1 MINRIVRRKDLKN
14 KPKIHIPTEN
24 IQILEN
30 ARIFYDAV
38 LSYIE
43 KSRKRIY
50 MSALYLQDDEAG
62 RNVLTAL
69 FKAKE
74 KNKELDIKVFVDFHR
89 AQRGLIGEKNNK
101 GNIVFY
107 NEFKK
112 NFTSDIEIYGVP
124 VKKKELFGVLHL
136 KGFTFDDT
144 YIYSGA
150 SLNNVYLN
158 HFEKYRLDRYFIIK
172 NKKLADSTVAYLEEY
187 LLSNSAVSLFEDG
200 NGIATKDIKKDIV
213 KLKKSLSKAEYN
225 YDGDCKDSTEPK
237 DNEVALTL
245 LSGFGKKNNE
255 LNDTIIALLKNSS
268 NNITIYTPYLNFPK
282 KILKEI
288 KSLIKRKVSLNLVVA
303 DKEANDFYTPPGKG
317 FQKID
322 ALPYIYEQNLRNFAK
337 KFDKSIKDG
346 LLNIFIWRDKDNT
359 FHLKGLE
366 SDNKY
371 YLLTGSNLNPR
382 AWNLDLE
389 NGMLIYDEKEI
400 LFESFKKESDSIKNN
415 SYKITDFSEVPE
427 IKDYPKEVRKIVS
440 RLKNTKF
447 DYFIKKLI

>member
-1 MINRIVRRKDLKN
+1 MINRISRRKDIKN
-14 KPKIHIPTEN
+14 KPKIHISSEN
-24 IQILEN
+24 ITILEN
-30 ARIFYDAV
+30 ARVFYKSV

-43 KSRKRIY
+43 KSKKRIY

-62 RNVLTAL
+62 RNILTAL
-69 FKAKE
+69 YKAKE
-74 KNKELDIKVFVDFHR
+74 KNKDLDIKVFVDFHR

-107 NEFKK
+107 NEIK
-112 NFTSDIEIYGVP
+112 NNFNSEIEIYGVP

-158 HFEKYRLDRYFIIK
+158 HFKKYRLDRYFIIK
-172 NKKLADSTVAYLEEY
+172 NKKLADATIAYLEEY
-187 LLSNSAVSLFEDG
+187 LLSNSAVSLFEDE

-213 KLKKSLSKAEYN
+213 KLKKALSKAEYN
-225 YDGDCKDSTEPK
+225 YDGDCKDFTTPK
-237 DNEVALTL
+237 DDEVALTL

-255 LNDTIIALLKNSS
+255 LNDTVIDLLKNSKKRV
-268 NNITIYTPYLNFPK
+268 TIYTPYLNFPK

-288 KSLIKRKVSLNLVVA
+288 KALIKRKVTINLVVG
-303 DKEANDFYTPPGKG
+303 DKEANDFYTPPGNG
-317 FQKID
+317 FRKID

-337 KFDKSIKDG
+337 RFDSSIKDG
-346 LLNIFIWRDKDNT
+346 TLNIFIWRDQDNT

-389 NGMLIYDEKEI
+389 NGMLIHDEKEI
-400 LFESFKKESDSIKNN
+400 LLDSFTKEREEIQKNSFKIK
-415 SYKITDFSEVPE
+415 DFTEVPE
-427 IKDYPKEVRKIVS
+427 IKEYPKEVKKIVS